1 MFKPGAGEI
10 KDEIQDDAQEVEKP
24 FGFHEE
30 EAVVSFALDFPDLF
44 CSMIHFIKP
53 QLFNRIEVQFVI
65 SFILTIYKE
74 HEVVPTRR
82 ILRDRV
88 SRYLTVDM
96 PHEEI
101 MKIVD
106 RESDPREAPLIKKAL
121 KEWAQSKQYGLLYGE
136 EALAAFRTRNYD
148 RLQEIFDGASK
159 ISDSTYKGF
168 WFFKDFEELLDKMS
182 ITHYKTGFNRL
193 DAVLNDGGPSPG
205 HTLIWLAATNVGKSI
220 WLCNNSV
227 NSVAQGL
234 DTLHITCEMSHRD
247 TARRVMG
254 AMVRKKMKN
263 FSEEKDAIRAQVN
276 RFYNSNKG
284 RLAIYEFNPEE
295 ISVDTIGQLMVH
307 LKRTQSFQPKVL
319 VIDYLELLM
328 SRREAYNADEYTRQ
342 KHVSTELCGLAKKEN
357 VLVYSAT
364 QTNRSGSGQ
373 RAGQNANGSGQP
385 IDLNQ
390 AAESYG
396 KTMPADYVV
405 SLNQTKEQR
414 TADLPTIDMFV
425 AKDRHGPKGVTISCH
440 IDYDTMKVLE
450 NVI

>member
-1 MFKPGAGEI
+1 MFKPGSNIVPSE
-10 KDEIQDDAQEVEKP
+10 DETPQEKP

-30 EAVVSFALDFPDLF
+30 EAVVSFALDHPDLF
-44 CSMIHFIKP
+44 ASMIHFIKP
-53 QLFNRIEVQFVI
+53 ELFNRIEVQFVI

-74 HEVVPTRR
+74 HEVIPTRR

-88 SRYLTVDM
+88 SRYLTVDH
-96 PHEEI
+96 PHEDI

-106 RESDPREAPLIKKAL
+106 RESDAREAPLIKKSL
-121 KEWAQSKQYGLLYGE
+121 KEWAQSKQYGLLYSE
-136 EALAAFRTRNYD
+136 EAQAAYHQRDYD
-148 RLQEIFDGASK
+148 RLREIFDSASK

-168 WFFKDFEELLDKMS
+168 WFFKDFEELLDPMNV
-182 ITHYKTGFNRL
+182 THYKTGFNRL
-193 DAVLNDGGPSPG
+193 DGVLNDGGPSPG
-205 HTLIWLAATNVGKSI
+205 HALIWLAATNVGKSI

-234 DTLHITCEMSHRD
+234 DTLHITCEMSNRD

-254 AMVRKKMKN
+254 AMVRKKMKK
-263 FSEEKDAIRAQVN
+263 FSEDKDTIRAQVN

-295 ISVDTIGQLMVH
+295 ISVDHISQLMVH
-307 LKRTQSFQPKVL
+307 LKRTQNFKPKVV
-319 VIDYLELLM
+319 VIDYLELLL
-328 SRREAYNADEYTRQ
+328 SRREAYNSDEYSRQ
-342 KHVSTELCGLAKKEN
+342 KHVSTEICGLAKKED
-357 VLVYSAT
+357 VFLYAAT

-373 RAGQNANGSGQP
+373 QSKQGGGSAP

-396 KTMPADYVV
+396 KTMPVDYVV

-414 TADLPTIDMFV
+414 TADLPSIDMFI
-425 AKDRHGPKGVTISCH
+425 AKNRHGPKGGTISCNV
-440 IDYDTMKVLE
+440 DYDTMKVME
-450 NVI
+450 NLL